1 MTAAPATIA
10 STALRQA
17 DDDALLAA
25 IARRQ
30 DGQAFSELY
39 ERHQHAAFN
48 LALHLTGK
56 HELAEE
62 AVQEA
67 MADVWR
73 SAASYRP
80 GKARSWVLRIVA
92 NASLKILRGKRR
104 RKEMATAEV
113 PEEPLFDESSP
124 EHDAER
130 SELLVALRECVGR
143 LPAINRRLVALY
155 YVAGFSQEEI
165 GQELA
170 LPART
175 VSFKIEETLQQLR
188 DSLSRAGF
196 ASGAALLGAEGLR
209 EVICSGDRAPEGLLN
224 RVIENMQSAAEQSQ
238 RLATAGTAGFKAT
251 HAFLALA
258 VVATAGVGYWW
269 SAQEPVAA
277 PQPAAVAKVPEQ
289 PSASPAEAF
298 RARWDFSAG
307 ATKDIAVLQ
316 GAWNWNAKGHMEPE
330 GLNSICLL
338 FPQRVPAKPM
348 VMTIQTLANPGRMGI
363 DAIWIGPEQVLP
375 YKDWH
380 ATSYMKQAENE
391 YRVVIVDNLTLHYM
405 NGKIMLAHEYERPY
419 PAERLGLIVTR
430 WMIRKIDLREM
441 SAEEHSAFDPQRE
454 LKKLQQMKDCK
465 LDMRPG
471 ATVPWDRV
479 PPEFR

>member
-1 MTAAPATIA
+1 MTAAPATTA

-17 DDDALLAA
+17 DDDVLLAA
-25 IARRQ
+25 IARSQ

-56 HELAEE
+56 RELAEE

-73 SAASYRP
+73 SATSYRP

-130 SELLVALRECVGR
+130 SELLGALRECVGR

-175 VSFKIEETLQQLR
+175 VSFKIEETLRQLR

-209 EVICSGDRAPEGLLN
+209 EVICSGDRAPDGLFN
-224 RVIENMQSAAEQSQ
+224 RVLENMQGAAEQSQ
-238 RLATAGTAGFKAT
+238 RLATAGTAGFKAA
-251 HAFLALA
+251 HALLAVI
-258 VVATAGVGYWW
+258 VVATASAGYWW
-269 SAQEPVAA
+269 STRE
-277 PQPAAVAKVPEQ
+277 PAASQAAVVAKVVEKQ
-289 PSASPAEAF
+289 DANPAGGF
-298 RARWDFSAG
+298 RASWNFDAG
-307 ATKDIAVLQ
+307 APDDIAVLQ
-316 GAWNWNAKGHMEPE
+316 GEWKWSSKGYMEPV
-330 GLNSICLL
+330 GLNSICVL
-338 FPQRVPAKPM
+338 FPQRIPAKPM
-348 VMTIQTLANPGRMGI
+348 VMTIHTLANHGQMGI
-363 DAIWIGPEQVLP
+363 DVIWIGPEQVLP

-380 ATSYMKQAENE
+380 ATNYLRRAENA
-391 YRVVIVDNLTLHYM
+391 YRIVIIDNLTLHYM
-405 NGKIMLAHEYERPY
+405 NDKIMLAHEYERSY

-430 WMIRKIDLREM
+430 WMIRGIDLREM
-441 SAEEHSAFDPQRE
+441 SADEQSAFDPKLE
-454 LKKLQQMKDCK
+454 LEKLKQSKDCK